1 MVDCCGEGGN
11 SLLTAGG
18 NNFAFDA
25 RLSYNFAK
33 TAYGIPKMSKIRASV
48 ELDGVDRAMLR
59 LLQDDGA
66 LSNATL
72 GEKLSL
78 SVTPCWR
85 RRKRLEDEGVITG
98 YQANLDRRALGMN
111 VFAFVQV
118 TFNMHSDEDSDH
130 FEEVMRRHDEVTSCH
145 KITGA
150 ADYILQVVAAD
161 LDAYA
166 EFVERVLRKQAGVSS
181 IQSSLALRE
190 VKFSS
195 RVPVPGA

>member
-1 MVDCCGEGGN
+1 MSN
-11 SLLTAGG
+11 SLLAAIG
-18 NNFAFDA
+18 NSFAFRSA
-25 RLSYNFAK
+25 VSYTFVQID
-33 TAYGIPKMSKIRASV
+33 YGTDEMSKNRPKA
-48 ELDGVDRAMLR
+48 EMDGVDRAMLR
-59 LLQDDGA
+59 LLQEDGA

-111 VFAFVQV
+111 VFAFVLV
-118 TFNMHSDEDSDH
+118 TFNMHSDKSADN
-130 FEEVMRRHDEVTSCH
+130 FETVIRKHDEVLSCH

-150 ADYILQVVAAD
+150 ADYVLQVVATD

-166 EFVERVLRKQAGVSS
+166 EFVERVLRRQAGISS

-195 RVPVPGA
+195 RLPVPEE

>member
-1 MVDCCGEGGN
+1 MTGKGVGN
-11 SLLTAGG
+11 SLLRPPG
-18 NNFAFDA
+18 NSFAFQ
-25 RLSYNFAK
+25 RFVSYNFEK
-33 TAYGIPKMSKIRASV
+33 TVYGMPDMSKNRASV

-59 LLQDDGA
+59 LLQEDGA

-72 GEKLSL
+72 GERLSL

-85 RRKRLEDEGVITG
+85 RRKRLEDEHVITG

-118 TFNMHSDEDSDH
+118 TFNMHSGQDSDH
-130 FEEVMRRHDEVTSCH
+130 FEDVMRRHDEVTSCH

-195 RVPVPGA
+195 RVPVPDT

>member
-1 MVDCCGEGGN
+1 
-11 SLLTAGG
+11 
-18 NNFAFDA
+18 
-25 RLSYNFAK
+25 
-33 TAYGIPKMSKIRASV
+33 MSKNRPKADM
-48 ELDGVDRAMLR
+48 DGVDRAMLR
-59 LLQDDGA
+59 LLQEDGA

-111 VFAFVQV
+111 VFAFVLV
-118 TFNMHSDEDSDH
+118 TFNMHSDKSADN
-130 FEEVMRRHDEVTSCH
+130 FETVIRKHDEVLSCH

-150 ADYILQVVAAD
+150 ADYMLQVVATD

-166 EFVERVLRKQAGVSS
+166 EFVERVLRRQAGISS

-195 RVPVPGA
+195 RLPVPEA

>member
-1 MVDCCGEGGN
+1 MTGKGVGN
-11 SLLTAGG
+11 SLLRPPG
-18 NNFAFDA
+18 NSFAFQ
-25 RLSYNFAK
+25 RFVSYNFEK
-33 TAYGIPKMSKIRASV
+33 TVYRMPNMSKNRASV

-59 LLQDDGA
+59 LLQEDGA

-85 RRKRLEDEGVITG
+85 RRKRLEDEHVITG

-118 TFNMHSDEDSDH
+118 TFNMHSGQDSDH
-130 FEEVMRRHDEVTSCH
+130 FEDVMRRHDEVTSCH

-195 RVPVPGA
+195 RVPVPDA

>member
-1 MVDCCGEGGN
+1 MSN
-11 SLLTAGG
+11 SLLATIG
-18 NNFAFDA
+18 NSFAFRAAVPYTFVQTD
-25 RLSYNFAK
+25 
-33 TAYGIPKMSKIRASV
+33 YGTDEMSKNRPKA
-48 ELDGVDRAMLR
+48 EMDGVDRAMLR
-59 LLQDDGA
+59 LLQEDGA

-111 VFAFVQV
+111 VFAFVLV
-118 TFNMHSDEDSDH
+118 TFNMHSDKSADN
-130 FEEVMRRHDEVTSCH
+130 FETVIRKHDEVLSCH

-150 ADYILQVVAAD
+150 ADYVLQVVATD

-166 EFVERVLRKQAGVSS
+166 EFVERVLRRQAGISS

-195 RVPVPGA
+195 RLPVPKE

>member
-1 MVDCCGEGGN
+1 
-11 SLLTAGG
+11 
-18 NNFAFDA
+18 
-25 RLSYNFAK
+25 
-33 TAYGIPKMSKIRASV
+33 MSKNRASA

-118 TFNMHSDEDSDH
+118 TFNMHSGQDSDH
-130 FEEVMRRHDEVTSCH
+130 FEDVMRRHDEVTSCH

-195 RVPVPGA
+195 RVPVPGE

>member
-1 MVDCCGEGGN
+1 MTGKWVGN
-11 SLLTAGG
+11 SLLRPPG
-18 NNFAFDA
+18 NSFAFQ
-25 RLSYNFAK
+25 RFVSYNFEK
-33 TAYGIPKMSKIRASV
+33 TVYGMPNMSKNRASV

-59 LLQDDGA
+59 LLQEDGA

-85 RRKRLEDEGVITG
+85 RRKRLEDEHVITG

-118 TFNMHSDEDSDH
+118 TFNMHSGQDSDH
-130 FEEVMRRHDEVTSCH
+130 FEDVMRRHDEVTSCH

-195 RVPVPGA
+195 RVPVPDA

>member
-1 MVDCCGEGGN
+1 MVDRCSEGGN
-11 SLLTAGG
+11 SLLTATG
-18 NNFAFDA
+18 NSFAFDA
-25 RLSYNFAK
+25 RLLYNFEK
-33 TAYGIPKMSKIRASV
+33 TAYGIPEMSKNRASA

-118 TFNMHSDEDSDH
+118 TFNMHSDQDSDH
-130 FEEVMRRHDEVTSCH
+130 FEDVMRRHDEVTSCH

-195 RVPVPGA
+195 RVPVPGD

>member
-1 MVDCCGEGGN
+1 MSN
-11 SLLTAGG
+11 SLLAAIG
-18 NNFAFDA
+18 NSFAF
-25 RLSYNFAK
+25 RSSVSYTFVQ
-33 TAYGIPKMSKIRASV
+33 TDYGTDEMSKNRPKA
-48 ELDGVDRAMLR
+48 EMDGVDRAMLR
-59 LLQDDGA
+59 LLQEDGA

-111 VFAFVQV
+111 VFAFVLV
-118 TFNMHSDEDSDH
+118 TFNMHSDKSADN
-130 FEEVMRRHDEVTSCH
+130 FETVIRKHDEVLSCH

-150 ADYILQVVAAD
+150 ADYVLQVVATD

-166 EFVERVLRKQAGVSS
+166 EFVERVLRRQAGISS

-195 RVPVPGA
+195 RLPVPEA

>member
-1 MVDCCGEGGN
+1 MSN
-11 SLLTAGG
+11 SLLAAIG
-18 NNFAFDA
+18 NSFAF
-25 RLSYNFAK
+25 RSSVSYTFVQ
-33 TAYGIPKMSKIRASV
+33 TDYGTDEMSKNRPKA
-48 ELDGVDRAMLR
+48 EMDGVDRAMLR
-59 LLQDDGA
+59 LLQEDGA

-111 VFAFVQV
+111 VFAFVLV
-118 TFNMHSDEDSDH
+118 TFNMHSDKSADN
-130 FEEVMRRHDEVTSCH
+130 FETVIRKHDEVLSCH

-150 ADYILQVVAAD
+150 ADYVLQVVATD

-166 EFVERVLRKQAGVSS
+166 EFVERVLRRQAGISS

-195 RVPVPGA
+195 RLPVPEV

>member
-1 MVDCCGEGGN
+1 
-11 SLLTAGG
+11 
-18 NNFAFDA
+18 
-25 RLSYNFAK
+25 
-33 TAYGIPKMSKIRASV
+33 MSKNRPAT
-48 ELDGVDRAMLR
+48 EMDGVDRAMLR
-59 LLQDDGA
+59 LLQEDGA

-111 VFAFVQV
+111 VFAFVLV
-118 TFNMHSDEDSDH
+118 TFNMHSDQTSDH
-130 FEEVMRRHDEVTSCH
+130 FEMVIRHRDEVVSCH

-150 ADYILQVVAAD
+150 ADYMLQVVATD

-166 EFVERVLRKQAGVSS
+166 EFVEHVLRKQAGISS

-195 RVPVPGA
+195 RLPVPDE

>member
-1 MVDCCGEGGN
+1 
-11 SLLTAGG
+11 
-18 NNFAFDA
+18 
-25 RLSYNFAK
+25 
-33 TAYGIPKMSKIRASV
+33 
-48 ELDGVDRAMLR
+48 MLR

-72 GEKLSL
+72 GELSL

-118 TFNMHSDEDSDH
+118 TFNMHSGDSDH
-130 FEEVMRRHDEVTSCH
+130 FEDVMRRRRSDVLP
-145 KITGA
+145 ITGA

-166 EFVERVLRKQAGVSS
+166 EFVEHVLRKQAGVSS

-195 RVPVPGA
+195 RVPVPGD

>member
-1 MVDCCGEGGN
+1 MTRERGDN
-11 SLLTAGG
+11 SLLRPAG
-18 NNFAFDA
+18 NNFAFHFFV
-25 RLSYNFAK
+25 SYNFEQS
-33 TAYGIPKMSKIRASV
+33 AYRIPDMSKNRASV

-59 LLQDDGA
+59 LLQEDGA

-85 RRKRLEDEGVITG
+85 RRKRLEDERVITG

-118 TFNMHSDEDSDH
+118 TFNMHSDQDSDH
-130 FEEVMRRHDEVTSCH
+130 FEDVMRRHDEVTSCH

-195 RVPVPGA
+195 RVPVPDA